1 MNSSIAG
8 GYVDLKRTV
17 SMQPIMNRLSGS
29 ESLESDVLF
38 KMMDEYAK
46 ANPEQVK
53 KINGIFLYHILVKG
67 KPQATWSK
75 YICLC

>member
-1 MNSSIAG
+1 
-8 GYVDLKRTV
+8 
-17 SMQPIMNRLSGS
+17 MQPMMNHLSGS

-38 KMMDEYAK
+38 KMMDEYTK